1 MKHNYKITA
10 ILIIMF
16 FLAQLIGIFVSNA
29 YLPIVDGEEVIYN
42 LPYGFDPPEDLTP
55 QTSVSSILLALMI
68 AIMLMFVLMK
78 LRAEI
83 FLRIWFL
90 VVVILG
96 IALALNAFMIKLPY
110 SSIIAIGIAIP
121 LGLMKIFNRDII
133 MHNLTE
139 LLVYPGIAAVFIP
152 LLNIKSVVILLIII
166 SIYDMYA
173 VWHSGFMQ
181 KMAKYQLEK
190 IKVFSGFLIPYRGKK
205 EKGIVKSTKE
215 SKRDPKKKIKVNVAI
230 LGGGDVVFPILLAGV
245 VLAAWG
251 ILASLII
258 AIGSTIS
265 LALLLYNSEKGKF
278 YPAMP
283 FISTGCL
290 IALFIASLV

>member
-1 MKHNYKITA
+1 
-10 ILIIMF
+10 
-16 FLAQLIGIFVSNA
+16 
-29 YLPIVDGEEVIYN
+29 
-42 LPYGFDPPEDLTP
+42 
-55 QTSVSSILLALMI
+55 
-68 AIMLMFVLMK
+68 
-78 LRAEI
+78 
-83 FLRIWFL
+83 
-90 VVVILG
+90 
-96 IALALNAFMIKLPY
+96 
-110 SSIIAIGIAIP
+110 
-121 LGLMKIFNRDII
+121 
-133 MHNLTE
+133 
-139 LLVYPGIAAVFIP
+139 
-152 LLNIKSVVILLIII
+152 
-166 SIYDMYA
+166 MYA